1 MRCSGGI
8 SDLTG
13 VVDKAEG
20 PFLPET
26 VAVIA
31 FRFPPYAGV
40 GGHRWSKLSTYLAR
54 LGHEVH
60 VVTVDWAQVGKPSS
74 VGQAERSRISIHYVP
89 PPVLFGH
96 RYPTEPAT
104 PIQRLVRTAIRRG
117 VDPLLFWDDEV
128 QRWGETLRDAV
139 AELVMRYR
147 PTVVIATGGP
157 FQVIRHIGELK
168 RHNSQIRFIA
178 DLRDPWFQQ
187 RQASLGHR
195 RSAKIRRWAAEALE
209 SADAIVCVTE
219 GLAREYEQ
227 IVPGRRIEV
236 IPNGV
241 DLEDLPAYSDE
252 CRWDLVHAG
261 NVTNKRSVPA
271 RLLLE
276 ALVRIA
282 PLTRVLFVGS
292 GLASLGRY
300 RAHLPNLELRS
311 ATTRTEALAEV
322 AASRYG
328 LHLNAPHVP
337 YAVSTKIYEYPAI
350 GVPVLS
356 INYGGDSDR
365 LVRNEGWGRSIDVQ
379 RVDLDAALCE
389 ALSLPR
395 GRIEG
400 KHRYS
405 HAHLALAYSALIAQ
419 TSAP

>member
-1 MRCSGGI
+1 M
-8 SDLTG
+8 
-13 VVDKAEG
+13 
-20 PFLPET
+20 PEK

-40 GGHRWSKLSTYLAR
+40 GGHRWSKLSTYLSR

-60 VVTVDWAQVGKPSS
+60 VVTVDWAQVGKSS
-74 VGQAERSRISIHYVP
+74 PVDQAERSGSSIHHVRP
-89 PPVLFGH
+89 PALFRH
-96 RYPTEPAT
+96 RYPAEPAT
-104 PIQRLVRTAIRRG
+104 PTQRLVRTAIRRG
-117 VDPLLFWDDEV
+117 VDPVLFWDDEV
-128 QRWGETLRDAV
+128 QRWDGTLRDAV
-139 AELVMRYR
+139 AEVVMRYR
-147 PTVVIATGGP
+147 PTVVVATGGP
-157 FQVIRHIGELK
+157 FQVIRHIGEFR

-187 RQASLGHR
+187 RQASLGR
-195 RSAKIRRWAAEALE
+195 RRTAKIRQWAVEALE

-219 GLAREYEQ
+219 GLARLYGP

-261 NVTNKRSVPA
+261 SVTNKRSVPA

-282 PLTRVLFVGS
+282 PLTRVLFVGPGS
-292 GLASLGRY
+292 ASLGRY
-300 RAHLPNLELRS
+300 RDRLPNLELRS
-311 ATTRTEALAEV
+311 AITRTAALAEV

-337 YAVSTKIYEYPAI
+337 YLVSTKIYEYPAI

-356 INYGGDSDR
+356 INYGGDSDQ
-365 LVRNEGWGRSIDVQ
+365 LVQNEGWGRSIDVQ
-379 RVDLDAALCE
+379 RDNLDAALCE

-395 GRIEG
+395 GRVEG
-400 KHRYS
+400 NDRFS
-405 HAHLALAYSALIAQ
+405 HAHLAIAYSALISQ
-419 TSAP
+419 TSAR